1 MSLIRRFFL
10 NSFIFRLT
18 LLIFVATACVNASEN
33 MSPLLL
39 AVHDAPVPFMG
50 SDGRVHLIYE
60 LWMTNSS
67 SSEIS
72 VQKVEV
78 LGDGNLLQT
87 LDATTV
93 AARLQPIGQR
103 QSVETLSKSMQA
115 LLFLNVT
122 LPPGNKTPKG
132 LSHHVTLHV
141 EAAPPGHQ
149 EMSENGGDVTV
160 DNQPPVVIGPPL
172 SGERYISADSC
183 CDATRHT
190 RAAMAVNGRV
200 WIAQRYAVDWEQ
212 IDAGGHIYVGPREK
226 LESYTIFGKSV
237 LAVADATVVSAVNDQ
252 PEQIPGQYPKGISL
266 DQADGNNVILD
277 LGGGRFAVYAHMQPG
292 SVRVKAGDHIKLGQ
306 VIGLVGDSGNSIVP
320 HLHFQVMQAP
330 RSFSCNGLPYEI
342 GSFEVTGKTPG
353 TAAFD
358 EAEDKGTLLAV
369 TPFSPPHQVKNAMP
383 LDQLIITFA
392 ASSK

>member
-1 MSLIRRFFL
+1 MSLFHRFFFA
-10 NSFIFRLT
+10 SFISRLA
-18 LLIFVATACVNASEN
+18 LLVLIVAACASASEN

-50 SDGRVHLIYE
+50 SDGRIHLVYE

-67 SSEIS
+67 SSDIS
-72 VQKVEV
+72 IQKVEV
-78 LGDGNLLQT
+78 LADGNLLQT
-87 LDATTV
+87 LDAATV
-93 AARLQPIGQR
+93 AGRLQPIGQR
-103 QSVETLSKSMQA
+103 QSVKTLSKSTQA

-122 LPPGNKTPKG
+122 LPAGNKSPKQ
-132 LSHHVTLHV
+132 LSHRVTLHV

-149 EMSENGGDVTV
+149 EMTEESGDVTV
-160 DNQPPVVIGPPL
+160 DNQPVVVIGPPL

-190 RAAMAVNGRV
+190 RAAMAINGRL

-212 IDAGGHIYVGPREK
+212 LDAGGHIYVGPREK
-226 LESYTIFGKSV
+226 LASYTIFGKSV

-252 PEQIPGQYPKGISL
+252 PEQVPGEFPKNISL

-277 LGGGRFAVYAHMQPG
+277 LGAGRFALYAHMQPG
-292 SVRVKAGDHIKLGQ
+292 SVRVKAGDHVKLGQ
-306 VIGLVGDSGNSIVP
+306 VVGLVGDSGNSIVP

-330 RSFSCNGLPYEI
+330 RSLSCNGLPYEV
-342 GSFEVTGKTPG
+342 GSFEVAGKTPG

-358 EAEDKGTLLAV
+358 EAEEKGTPLAV
-369 TPFSPPHQVKNAMP
+369 TPFSPPQQVKNAMP
-383 LDQLIITFA
+383 LDQLIVTFA
-392 ASSK
+392 PASH